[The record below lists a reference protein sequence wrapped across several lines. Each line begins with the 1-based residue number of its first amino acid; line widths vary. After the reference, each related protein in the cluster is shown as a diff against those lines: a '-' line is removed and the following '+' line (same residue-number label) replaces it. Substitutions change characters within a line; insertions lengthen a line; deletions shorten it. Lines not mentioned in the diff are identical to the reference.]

1 MDTNDTGIKL
11 KGVAIWVKEGEPYPQ
26 FPSNSIVFGTP
37 FDGAW
42 GFGDDNIEEYFG
54 LVAFI
59 SLESKRIQSAKMSLI
74 HRFSKGYGWVVKTE
88 TIPEPPF
95 LITDKL
101 DARIIYNGLIGIE
114 PTPGTMEELEES
126 EGFVSYPVASQDW
139 FGILTYEGTNRI
151 HLLAFS
157 DKEALQ

>member
-1 MDTNDTGIKL
+1 M
-11 KGVAIWVKEGEPYPQ
+11 
-26 FPSNSIVFGTP
+26 SI
-37 FDGAW
+37 
-42 GFGDDNIEEYFG
+42 
-54 LVAFI
+54 
-59 SLESKRIQSAKMSLI
+59 I
-74 HRFSKGYGWVVKTE
+74 HRFSKGYGWVVKTA

-101 DARIIYNGLIGIE
+101 DARIIYNGLIRIE

-126 EGFVSYPVASQDW
+126 EGFISYPVASQDW

-157 DKEALQ
+157 DKESEKLSDSDVFSTENEWVLGEIAQLVSVTG